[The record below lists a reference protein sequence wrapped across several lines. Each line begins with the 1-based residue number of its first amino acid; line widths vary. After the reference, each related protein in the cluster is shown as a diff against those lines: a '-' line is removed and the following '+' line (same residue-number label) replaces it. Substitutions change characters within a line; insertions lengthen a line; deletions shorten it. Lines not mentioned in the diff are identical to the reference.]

1 MAYQQCLLK
10 SGDWV
15 EKLTVCI
22 VAILADNKDE
32 KDVNYFGII
41 VPVDTGPTGDVILGA
56 DFIATTMRQYSFLH
70 PVTYAL

>member
-1 MAYQQCLLK
+1 M
-10 SGDWV
+10 
-15 EKLTVCI
+15 
-22 VAILADNKDE
+22 ADNKDE